1 MIILGVN
8 ELLSKQSIIVTVSI
22 SLDDLVLGILIL
34 ILTLPLPKHKQCTR
48 IARFEQYNILI
59 CEICLLF
66 EQYYTITALERDQY
80 EVLWSTTILN
90 EAKNS

>member
-59 CEICLLF
+59 CEFTVMLNIVQTVDIYF
-66 EQYYTITALERDQY
+66 TIQFIL
-80 EVLWSTTILN
+80 VLKCFFFIYQ
-90 EAKNS
+90 